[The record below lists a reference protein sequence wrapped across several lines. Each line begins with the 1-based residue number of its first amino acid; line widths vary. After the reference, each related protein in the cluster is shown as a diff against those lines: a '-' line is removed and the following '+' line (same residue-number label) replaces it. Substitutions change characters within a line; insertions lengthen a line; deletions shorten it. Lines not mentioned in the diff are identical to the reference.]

1 MEYLQQLTLE
11 LYQILFIASILYVL
25 YGIITFGLTLYNM
38 FILEDIESRYVLTPK
53 RQSYIL
59 ISITIILSFL
69 IN

>member
-25 YGIITFGLTLYNM
+25 YSIITFGLTLYNM
-38 FILEDIESRYVLTPK
+38 FILEDSESRYVLTPK

-59 ISITIILSFL
+59 ISITIILSFS